1 VWRGGGREEGG
12 KTPKNNFEQIS
23 KILVEKQNVTIPR
36 WVEKDGV
43 FKNAFSRHVILA
55 K

>member
-1 VWRGGGREEGG
+1 MILWNGVSGREGGGGG

-23 KILVEKQNVTIPR
+23 KILVEKQNVTILR

-43 FKNAFSRHVILA
+43 
-55 K
+55 